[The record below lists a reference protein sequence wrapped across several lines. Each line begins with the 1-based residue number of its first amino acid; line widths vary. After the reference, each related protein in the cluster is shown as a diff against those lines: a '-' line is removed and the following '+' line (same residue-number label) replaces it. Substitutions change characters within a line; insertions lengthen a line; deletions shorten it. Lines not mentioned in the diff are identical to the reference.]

1 MAREGPVRQL
11 MHIGVYKL
19 QRARG
24 APLSAQEG
32 VGMHL
37 TCEARLTDRIRR
49 SLDIKLQSSDQLVL
63 IQRPHTS
70 KMMVSQ
76 PAVPQREIKRQSRS
90 RLSKLSDSSSRPIQ
104 EGSIVVIDGGDE
116 ERRSRRTSEHHMS
129 RIDIDNKAR
138 VAS

>member
-1 MAREGPVRQL
+1 

-19 QRARG
+19 KGTRG

-32 VGMHL
+32 VCMHL

-49 SLDIKLQSSDQLVL
+49 SLDIQLESSDQLAL

-70 KMMVSQ
+70 KVMVSQ
-76 PAVPQREIKRQSRS
+76 PAMPQREIKRQSRS
-90 RLSKLSDSSSRPIQ
+90 RLSKLGDSSSRPIQ
-104 EGSIVVIDGGDE
+104 ECSIVVIDGGDK
-116 ERRSRRTSEHHMS
+116 ERRSRRMSKHHTS

-138 VAS
+138 MVSQV